1 MKPIRSTIPIRE
13 LQTLLRQWRRRGL
26 REAALLKVLELYLG
40 LPDYMNEQREY
51 PVHFFYELSVSLKFR
66 TVTMMLE
73 AVRLSGSFGWI
84 AGDNRLD
91 VSAIYSPLW
100 KAVDAKKTESTEKL
114 PAELPADLQVESKY
128 NINNKSSTQHAA
140 SLPNPSEEW
149 RKFFHEVNAKPAEKA
164 EVLEPLVAYFLQ
176 QDSGL
181 TRKEACADVVYLV
194 DELLIPY
201 FTAQEKFLRMKHNGR
216 LAWLKNLLKSGHG
229 RDLLKKAAEAGRL
242 RRLQQHQQALA
253 EVKLNNRPLSP
264 HEWTDPVS
272 GVRFYEDAV
281 EGIVTIPKEAPPRPS
296 DTAFWNVFKKSWT
309 S

>member
-1 MKPIRSTIPIRE
+1 M
-13 LQTLLRQWRRRGL
+13 
-26 REAALLKVLELYLG
+26 LKVLELYLG

-114 PAELPADLQVESKY
+114 PAELPADLQVGSKY

-140 SLPNPSEEW
+140 SLLNPSEEG
-149 RKFFHEVNAKPAEKA
+149 RKFFHEVNANPAEKA

-176 QDSGL
+176 QNVGL

-216 LAWLKNLLKSGHG
+216 LAWLKNLLKSSHG
-229 RDLLKKAAEAGRL
+229 RDLLKKAAEAGKL

-253 EVKLNNRPLSP
+253 EMKQNNRPLSP

-296 DTAFWNVFKKSWT
+296 DTAFWNVIQRRWIS
-309 S
+309 

>member
-73 AVRLSGSFGWI
+73 SVRLSGSFGWI

-100 KAVDAKKTESTEKL
+100 KAVDAKKSESTANL
-114 PAELPADLQVESKY
+114 PAELPADLQMESKY
-128 NINNKSSTQHAA
+128 NINNYNTPLPLSRGEN
-140 SLPNPSEEW
+140 SLEEG
-149 RKFFHEVNAKPAEKA
+149 RKFFHEVNANPAEKA

-176 QDSGL
+176 QNGGL

-194 DELLIPY
+194 DELLIPH
-201 FTAQEKFLRMKHNGR
+201 FTAQEKFQKMKHNGR

-229 RDLLKKAAEAGRL
+229 RDLLKKAAEAGKL

-253 EVKLNNRPLSP
+253 EVKQNNRPLSP

-296 DTAFWNVFKKSWT
+296 DTAFWNVIQRRWIS
-309 S
+309 

>member
-1 MKPIRSTIPIRE
+1 MEGCRCQKDRIHR
-13 LQTLLRQWRRRGL
+13 
-26 REAALLKVLELYLG
+26 
-40 LPDYMNEQREY
+40 
-51 PVHFFYELSVSLKFR
+51 
-66 TVTMMLE
+66 
-73 AVRLSGSFGWI
+73 
-84 AGDNRLD
+84 
-91 VSAIYSPLW
+91 
-100 KAVDAKKTESTEKL
+100 KL
-114 PAELPADLQVESKY
+114 PAELPADLQVGSKY
-128 NINNKSSTQHAA
+128 NINNKSSTQHAS
-140 SLPNPSEEW
+140 SLLNPSEEG
-149 RKFFHEVNAKPAEKA
+149 RKFFHKVNAKPTEKV

-176 QDSGL
+176 QNVGL

-216 LAWLKNLLKSGHG
+216 LAWLKNLLKSSHG
-229 RDLLKKAAEAGRL
+229 RDLLKKAVETGKL

-253 EVKLNNRPLSP
+253 EVKQNNRPLSP

-309 S
+309 F

>member
-1 MKPIRSTIPIRE
+1 MKPIRSTLPIRD

-114 PAELPADLQVESKY
+114 PAELPADLQVGSKY

-140 SLPNPSEEW
+140 SLLNPSEEG

-176 QDSGL
+176 QNVGL

-229 RDLLKKAAEAGRL
+229 RDLLKKAAGAGRL

-253 EVKLNNRPLSP
+253 EMKQNNRPLSP

-272 GVRFYEDAV
+272 GMRFYEDAV

-309 S
+309 F

>member
-73 AVRLSGSFGWI
+73 AVRLSGSFGGI

-100 KAVDAKKTESTEKL
+100 KAVDAKKPESTANL
-114 PAELPADLQVESKY
+114 PAELPADLQVGSKY
-128 NINNKSSTQHAA
+128 NINKHH
-140 SLPNPSEEW
+140 PSEEG
-149 RKFFHEVNAKPAEKA
+149 RKFFHEVNAKPTEKA

-176 QDSGL
+176 QNVGL

-229 RDLLKKAAEAGRL
+229 RDLLKKAAEAGKL

-253 EVKLNNRPLSP
+253 EVKQNNRPLSP

-281 EGIVTIPKEAPPRPS
+281 EGMVTIPKEAPPRPS

>member
-1 MKPIRSTIPIRE
+1 MKPIRSTLPIRE

-100 KAVDAKKTESTEKL
+100 KAVDAKKTESTENL
-114 PAELPADLQVESKY
+114 PAELPADLQVGSKY

-140 SLPNPSEEW
+140 SLLDPSEEG
-149 RKFFHEVNAKPAEKA
+149 RKFFHEVNANPTEKA

-176 QDSGL
+176 QNVGL

-216 LAWLKNLLKSGHG
+216 LAWLKNLLKSSHG
-229 RDLLKKAAEAGRL
+229 RDLLKKAAEAGKL

-253 EVKLNNRPLSP
+253 EVKQNNRPLSP

-281 EGIVTIPKEAPPRPS
+281 EGMVTIPKEAPPRPS

>member
-1 MKPIRSTIPIRE
+1 MKPIRSTLPIRE

-26 REAALLKVLELYLG
+26 REAALLKVLDLYLG

-100 KAVDAKKTESTEKL
+100 KTVDAKKTESTANL

-128 NINNKSSTQHAA
+128 NINNYNTP
-140 SLPNPSEEW
+140 LPLSRGENSSEEG

-176 QDSGL
+176 QDGGL

-216 LAWLKNLLKSGHG
+216 LAWLKNLLKSSHG

-253 EVKLNNRPLSP
+253 EVKQNNRPLSP

-281 EGIVTIPKEAPPRPS
+281 EGMVTIPKEAPPRPS

>member
-1 MKPIRSTIPIRE
+1 MKPIRSTLPIRE

-114 PAELPADLQVESKY
+114 LAELPADLQVESKY

-140 SLPNPSEEW
+140 SLLNPSEEG
-149 RKFFHEVNAKPAEKA
+149 RKFFHEVNANPAEKA

-176 QDSGL
+176 QDGGL

-194 DELLIPY
+194 SELLIPY

-253 EVKLNNRPLSP
+253 EMKQNNRPLSP

-272 GVRFYEDAV
+272 GVRFYEDVV
-281 EGIVTIPKEAPPRPS
+281 EGMVTIPKEAPPRPS

>member
-1 MKPIRSTIPIRE
+1 MKPIRSTLPIRE

-100 KAVDAKKTESTEKL
+100 KAVDAKKSESTEKI
-114 PAELPADLQVESKY
+114 PAELPADLQVGSKY
-128 NINNKSSTQHAA
+128 NINNKSSTRHAA
-140 SLPNPSEEW
+140 SLLNPSEEG

-176 QDSGL
+176 QNVGL

-201 FTAQEKFLRMKHNGR
+201 FTAQEKFQRMKHNGR

-229 RDLLKKAAEAGRL
+229 RDLLKKAAEAGKL

-253 EVKLNNRPLSP
+253 EMKQNNRPLSP